1 MVGWI
6 KKIFGYTEEYEMFK
20 KILHDRYWVLF
31 VNLTPQQQATEIK
44 KLETT
49 MRSSKEY
56 YPDSYKAYNKAAKHW
71 LVEMRYD
78 LKLQAA
84 EAKARKII
92 EKMEKS
98 ID

>member
-1 MVGWI
+1 MRWWHN
-6 KKIFGYTEEYEMFK
+6 IFGYTQEYHMFK
-20 KILHDRYWVLF
+20 RILHDRYWFGF
-31 VNLTPQQQATEIK
+31 VNLTPLQKGNEIK
-44 KLETT
+44 KLETSLRT
-49 MRSSKEY
+49 SKEY

-78 LKLQAA
+78 LKMQAA